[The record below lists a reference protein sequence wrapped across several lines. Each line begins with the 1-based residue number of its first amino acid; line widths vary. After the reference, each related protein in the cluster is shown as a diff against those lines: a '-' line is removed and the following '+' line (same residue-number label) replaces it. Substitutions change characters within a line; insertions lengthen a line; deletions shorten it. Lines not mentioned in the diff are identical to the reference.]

1 LQNHFWIGSFCRCIS
16 NGRYYFPRGT
26 VAASDIVT
34 LVEDLGNRI
43 PDKSWM
49 LYLLEIFNLQNIAC
63 ELNLICQFDGQDYFE
78 AIYQG
83 RNQYR
88 FKEVKPFVGHSYQ
101 RQIILNRTKGVICYV
116 LTDKTVN
123 HTELFELPVNN
134 DNISSNRNRLRFD
147 FEALNQF
154 TGIEW
159 WNKVGRLP
167 YPVRYH
173 VEISQLLFG
182 LYDAGYS
189 DPNSILFRP
198 YDALIPNSEGVA
210 KEYPIS
216 FANCRVKE
224 DDGCI
229 SFYIFDGICRKGLKY
244 SLNKSSKYD

>member
-1 LQNHFWIGSFCRCIS
+1 LQSHFWIGSFCRCNS
-16 NGRYYFPRGT
+16 KGRYYFPTGT
-26 VAASDIVT
+26 VAASDIIT
-34 LVEDLGNRI
+34 LVNDLGNRI

-88 FKEVKPFVGHSYQ
+88 FKDVKPIVGHSYQ
-101 RQIILNRTKGVICYV
+101 RQIIMNQAESVIGYI
-116 LTDKTVN
+116 LTDKTAN
-123 HTELFELPVNN
+123 HTELFELPINN
-134 DNISSNRNRLRFD
+134 DSNRKKFRFG

-159 WNKVGRLP
+159 WNKIGNLP
-167 YPVRYH
+167 YPIRYH
-173 VEISQLLFG
+173 VEISQLLYG
-182 LYDAGYS
+182 LNDVGYS

-198 YDALIPNSEGVA
+198 YDALIPNSEGA
-210 KEYPIS
+210 AMEYPVS
-216 FANCRVKE
+216 FANCSIKE

-229 SFYIFDGICRKGLKY
+229 SYDIFNGICRKGLEY
-244 SLNKSSKYD
+244 SVSV